1 MCSRSR
7 DLFTLLEISDTI
19 SEMVRHRHIVATP
32 PSCFV
37 LEPLLELLLYFLQSC
52 KLPENNADGSKL
64 ICRMP
69 VLSLPDDLSQQL
81 NENETGTINDTHGP
95 GVAVYFSSDGRT
107 RADIYLGLVLDGY
120 RLYENISSV
129 DPSVKMQFSIPPDI
143 LCGPADDLE
152 FDPAQD
158 KVVRIRVN
166 RGL

>member
-1 MCSRSR
+1 MLC
-7 DLFTLLEISDTI
+7 L
-19 SEMVRHRHIVATP
+19 
-32 PSCFV
+32 C
-37 LEPLLELLLYFLQSC
+37 Q
-52 KLPENNADGSKL
+52 
-64 ICRMP
+64 MP

-129 DPSVKMQFSIPPDI
+129 DSSAKMQFSIPPDI